1 MSNIIKKLLREGLF
15 IDAAI
20 NEITDDLDFS
30 SFKVNKILNPKVWE
44 SEDTINSEIR
54 ETLIKIAKSY
64 YDSLSLNVP
73 ITDIVLTGS
82 LANYNWSKYSDFD
95 IHIVIDMNKF
105 GDKKDLVKDL
115 LGAKTRSWNDNH
127 DIKIKDYDVELYI
140 QDKNEEHHSTGVYS
154 LMDEKWVLK
163 PEKTAP
169 KINKNSVREKYKKIV
184 DTLNDIKK
192 QYKKGNEETVTT
204 RLGKLKDRIKKMRQS
219 VLESGGE
226 FSAEN
231 IAFKLLRR
239 NEIMTQIGDLM
250 DKAFDK
256 SMSLDEWLAQ

>member
-1 MSNIIKKLLREGLF
+1 MSNLIKKLLREGLF

-20 NEITDDLDFS
+20 NEIADDLDFS
-30 SFKVNKILNPKVWE
+30 SFKINKILNPKVWE
-44 SEDTINSEIR
+44 SENSINPEIK

-64 YDSLSLNVP
+64 YDSLELNVP
-73 ITDIVLTGS
+73 ISDIILTGS

-95 IHIVIDMNKF
+95 IHIVIDMNRF
-105 GDKKDLVKDL
+105 GDKKDLIKDL

-127 DIKIKDYDVELYI
+127 NIKIKDYDVELYI
-140 QDKNEEHHSTGVYS
+140 QDKNEEHHSTGIYS

-163 PEKTAP
+163 PEKTTP
-169 KINKNSVREKYKKIV
+169 KINKNSIREKYKKIV

-192 QYKKGNEETVTT
+192 QYKKGNEETVTN

-219 VLESGGE
+219 GLESGGE
-226 FSAEN
+226 FSSEN

-250 DKAFDK
+250 DKSFDK
-256 SMSLDEWLAQ
+256 SMGLDEWIEQ